1 LCWKRDSTTV
11 RYVFQLMLILQLFTN
26 IVRFTCS
33 KKISASEGKTNSFLF
48 SRFKRN
54 KKTHCFHELF

>member
-1 LCWKRDSTTV
+1 
-11 RYVFQLMLILQLFTN
+11 MLILQLFTN